1 MPDENH
7 MPSGTKAI
15 ETYFERTAETEVLVQ
30 GVLAKRKSMLLFG
43 EAGAGKT
50 RLLRG
55 LAASQPHIAYARAS
69 TSARE
74 LLLGILEGM
83 HFGSRKLEST
93 ARSKGTS
100 LASLRGMVERR
111 LSEQPWILFL
121 DQVQSPSNAISHLM
135 KELNYYDRT
144 PILFAA
150 RSEHMEDT
158 GGLRSLCLNR
168 TSRVALKPWPA
179 QVALEFT
186 QQQAA
191 LSGLEAANLDEALKG
206 IADLSHG
213 YPGRILQMLRM
224 AREETYRQ
232 AGSIKFHVLYVDYSM
247 NGSSAIAKQ
256 AMPVSTPS

>member
-1 MPDENH
+1 MPGENV
-7 MPSGTKAI
+7 MSAGSKAN
-15 ETYFERTAETEVLVQ
+15 ETHFSRTAETESLVQ
-30 GVLAKRKSMLLFG
+30 GVIAKRKSMLLFG

-55 LAASQPHIAYARAS
+55 LAASHEHVAFVKAS

-74 LLLGILEGM
+74 LLIGM
-83 HFGSRKLEST
+83 SDAMRSRSRKLET
-93 ARSKGTS
+93 RTHSKGTS
-100 LASLRGMVERR
+100 LASLRGMVERS
-111 LSEQPWILFL
+111 LDEQPWILFL
-121 DQVQSPSNAISHLM
+121 DQLQSPSNAISHLL

-168 TSRVALKPWPA
+168 TSRVALKAWPA
-179 QVALEFT
+179 PVALEFT

-206 IADLSHG
+206 IAELSHG
-213 YPGRILQMLRM
+213 YPGRILQMLHM
-224 AREETYRQ
+224 AREETYWH
-232 AGSIKFHVLYVDYSM
+232 AGSIKFHILYVDFSM
-247 NGSSAIAKQ
+247 NGSGRIPIKTVPAAL
-256 AMPVSTPS
+256 PS